1 MVRLRL
7 LAMVVVLTASVLTAA
22 RAGTVI
28 VAETWA
34 YDSYSESGK
43 ATLYLGE
50 TQLRVDFA
58 GKEGTAHAIFDV
70 ANPAEPVMW
79 MIDTEAQTYTKMD
92 LKTLKKTQDKIQ
104 QMTEQLEMYTAKMSA
119 EEKAEIVK
127 QYKKQLRQAEDLLK
141 YEERMKK
148 TTYEKVAGGEKF
160 GAWTCD
166 RLRGLFNKET
176 RKEVWVAPW
185 SEVGL
190 EPKDVA
196 VLVAVAEAFK
206 GWSVGE
212 TLPFTGVKVQGSDAP
227 VDGLPVK
234 TIYYEEGNKIVREEV
249 KEIRKEDVDPALF
262 AVPEGYTEKAAPQ
275 D

>member
-1 MVRLRL
+1 MARVRLFATICVL
-7 LAMVVVLTASVLTAA
+7 LASAVTAA
-22 RAGTVI
+22 NAGTVI
-28 VAETWA
+28 KAETWA
-34 YDSYSESGK
+34 YDSYSESGT

-50 TQLRVDFA
+50 NKLRVEFV
-58 GKEGTAHAIFDV
+58 GKENTAHAIFDV
-70 ANPAEPVMW
+70 ENPNEAVMW
-79 MIDTEAQTYTKMD
+79 MIDPAAQTYTRMD

-104 QMTEQLEMYTAKMSA
+104 QMTEQLAAYTAKMSA
-119 EEKAEIVK
+119 QEKAEITT
-127 QYKKQLRQAEDLLK
+127 QYKKQLRQADDLLK

-148 TTYEKVAGGEKF
+148 TTYQKAAAGEKF

-166 RLRGLFNKET
+166 RLKGMFNKEM

-196 VLVAVAEAFK
+196 VLVAVADAFK

-212 TLPFTGVKVQGSDAP
+212 TLPFTGVKVEGSDTP
-227 VDGLPVK
+227 IDGLPVK

-249 KEIRKEDVDPALF
+249 KEIRKEDVDPKLF
-262 AVPEGYTEKAAPQ
+262 TLPEGYTEKAAP
-275 D
+275 